1 MRPLTMFRM
10 MIAVLLALG
19 LVACS
24 GGKPE
29 DTLEKFYRAAEKGDV
44 ETAIKQ
50 IHLSNVKDA
59 QLTQA
64 KGKVQMI
71 VGEVQGQIKAN
82 GGFDGLNV
90 IESKIAPDEKSAN
103 LRVKLKFKNGTEQPD
118 NARLIKDS
126 DGWKIVIGR

>member
-10 MIAVLLALG
+10 MLALLFVLG
-19 LVACS
+19 LSACS

-44 ETAIKQ
+44 ETATKQ
-50 IHLSNVKDA
+50 IYLSNVKDA

-71 VGEVQGQIKAN
+71 VGEVQGKLKAN
-82 GGFDGLNV
+82 GGFDSIEA
-90 IESKIAPDEKSAN
+90 IESKIDPEGKSAN
-103 LRVKLKFKNGTEQPD
+103 LRVKLKFKNGTDKQD
-118 NARLIKDS
+118 NARLMKDS
-126 DGWKIVIGR
+126 DGWKIVIR